1 MLCNAFLLRFTFGF
15 FETVISLY
23 SDIPSIEIDYKKK
36 KKNNPPHVKYFIENT
51 NYREK
56 RKNIL

>member
-1 MLCNAFLLRFTFGF
+1 MRFYYSLLFCF

>member
-1 MLCNAFLLRFTFGF
+1 MYIMRFYGLLFFGF
-15 FETVISLY
+15 NTVISLY
-23 SDIPSIEIDYKKK
+23 SDIPSIEIDYKKKK